1 MLPGM
6 AFQTA
11 SVAIKVIAPVGSHC
25 AQRPRTLAL
34 RSSNHSTICVRGLSA
49 RENRSNTDG
58 ARAVRED
65 MDDGWMG
72 GWMVG

>member
-1 MLPGM
+1 M
-6 AFQTA
+6 
-11 SVAIKVIAPVGSHC
+11 AIKVVAPVGSHW
-25 AQRPRTLAL
+25 AQRPRALAL
-34 RSSNHSTICVRGLSA
+34 MSSNHFTICVRGLSA

-65 MDDGWMG
+65 MDDGCMG